1 LSSDESRIAAGG
13 DRSIDGRRAEGERQE
28 ESRKA
33 FLFEQEVESNL
44 NSALPFKALYSS
56 KVPLSSEEQRRVGK
70 EELDALDAVT
80 NEQLGQRWRTL
91 SYGAIA
97 LALFGLSA
105 AGAAPPNAVS
115 RHPIP
120 QHACERVKAQLSL
133 KHATVMRP
141 SVPQAPTLAPT
152 YPISQC

>member
-1 LSSDESRIAAGG
+1 LSSDYAGCWEIAAEI
-13 DRSIDGRRAEGERQE
+13 DRSRGGGLGGERQE
-28 ESRKA
+28 ELNKA

-44 NSALPFKALYSS
+44 NSGLPFKALYTS
-56 KVPLSSEEQRRVGK
+56 KVPLSSDEQKRVGK

-105 AGAAPPNAVS
+105 AGAVLQTLLALIHPSHAV
-115 RHPIP
+115 R
-120 QHACERVKAQLSL
+120 AKCRLS
-133 KHATVMRP
+133 
-141 SVPQAPTLAPT
+141 
-152 YPISQC
+152 